1 MFTAEQFRAK
11 AAECA
16 ELLKNSVVPSEI
28 REFQRARQ
36 SFSLLAQNKDW
47 LAENFDK
54 LIRVQDMLPQ
64 DDIVERNVDRR
75 AVAETK
81 EHILQCLE
89 AALIMKWNTI
99 PTALQQELFD
109 PMIPRRDAKRPRCEG
124 IFPFLT
130 IARTTKTDQLGKHRE
145 IKPHKFNI
153 GQVVDLMP
161 KRFRAAARSLV

>member
-1 MFTAEQFRAK
+1 MVDSTRGRDPAGCDQPRHLRGCNAFLADAMKGRLSPVVQELPMFTAEQFRAK

-16 ELLKNSVVPSEI
+16 ESLKNSVVPSQI

-64 DDIVERNVDRR
+64 DDIVERNVDRK

-81 EHILQCLE
+81 EHISSMPRGGPHYE
-89 AALIMKWNTI
+89 VEHHPHRPPTGAL
-99 PTALQQELFD
+99 
-109 PMIPRRDAKRPRCEG
+109 
-124 IFPFLT
+124 
-130 IARTTKTDQLGKHRE
+130 
-145 IKPHKFNI
+145 
-153 GQVVDLMP
+153 
-161 KRFRAAARSLV
+161 RS

>member
-16 ELLKNSVVPSEI
+16 ESLKNSVVPSEI

-64 DDIVERNVDRR
+64 DDIVERNVDRK

-81 EHILQCLE
+81 EHI
-89 AALIMKWNTI
+89 
-99 PTALQQELFD
+99 
-109 PMIPRRDAKRPRCEG
+109 
-124 IFPFLT
+124 
-130 IARTTKTDQLGKHRE
+130 
-145 IKPHKFNI
+145 
-153 GQVVDLMP
+153 
-161 KRFRAAARSLV
+161 S

>member
-16 ELLKNSVVPSEI
+16 ETLKNSVVPSEI

-64 DDIVERNVDRR
+64 DDIVERNVDRK

-109 PMIPRRDAKRPRCEG
+109 PDESPGDSPQTATLRGQIVR
-124 IFPFLT
+124 FLHD
-130 IARTTKTDQLGKHRE
+130 RKDDE
-145 IKPHKFNI
+145 N
-153 GQVVDLMP
+153 
-161 KRFRAAARSLV
+161 

>member
-16 ELLKNSVVPSEI
+16 GNAKKSVVPSEI

-64 DDIVERNVDRR
+64 DDIVETNVDRR

-89 AALIMKWNTI
+89 AALIVKWNTI

-109 PMIPRRDAKRPRCEG
+109 PDGSPGDSPQSATLRGQIVR
-124 IFPFLT
+124 FLHD
-130 IARTTKTDQLGKHRE
+130 RKDDE
-145 IKPHKFNI
+145 N
-153 GQVVDLMP
+153 
-161 KRFRAAARSLV
+161 

>member
-16 ELLKNSVVPSEI
+16 ETLKNSVVPSEI

-64 DDIVERNVDRR
+64 DDIVERNVDRK

-81 EHILQCLE
+81 EHISSMPRGGPHYE
-89 AALIMKWNTI
+89 VEHHPHRPPTGAL
-99 PTALQQELFD
+99 
-109 PMIPRRDAKRPRCEG
+109 
-124 IFPFLT
+124 
-130 IARTTKTDQLGKHRE
+130 
-145 IKPHKFNI
+145 
-153 GQVVDLMP
+153 
-161 KRFRAAARSLV
+161 RS